1 MIKEMNAKLLHNYPC
16 LFAVTFTECNRKQIA
31 GSYSAPW
38 QKATSLKQIYNNV
51 NSDKCDLVTPQM
63 KRDVH
68 TKSN

>member
-1 MIKEMNAKLLHNYPC
+1 MLNCYTITRVCLLSHLLN
-16 LFAVTFTECNRKQIA
+16 VTEKKIA